1 MMAVARHVRV
11 LLDGAYVAMEVASA
25 VLSPVVLVM
34 ASCAAAD
41 AHTSHVNHPVT
52 AASSAVIAIVR
63 HGLHDRTVLDL
74 QLEVSLLGLG
84 VEE

>member
-25 VLSPVVLVM
+25 VLSPVLLVM

-41 AHTSHVNHPVT
+41 AHTTCQSSHHSNKF
-52 AASSAVIAIVR
+52 SSDSN
-63 HGLHDRTVLDL
+63 GMPW
-74 QLEVSLLGLG
+74 SSS
-84 VEE
+84 